1 MARKVLDEV
10 KEIVEPGITTDEL
23 DSLKMGDAEAAKILA
38 KVQVNRIDLEILEHR
53 MKTLLESED
62 NQQLQSVKAIRLMLS
77 SMDPPIDFII
87 K

>member
-1 MARKVLDEV
+1 
-10 KEIVEPGITTDEL
+10 
-23 DSLKMGDAEAAKILA
+23 MGDAEAAKILA
-38 KVQVNRIDLEILEHR
+38 KVQDNRIDLEILEHR

>member
-1 MARKVLDEV
+1 MQC
-10 KEIVEPGITTDEL
+10 
-23 DSLKMGDAEAAKILA
+23 GDEAAKILA
-38 KVQVNRIDLEILEHR
+38 KVQSSRRDLEVLEHQ

-62 NQQLQSVKAIRLMLS
+62 HQQQLEAVKAIRVMLS

>member
-1 MARKVLDEV
+1 MQC
-10 KEIVEPGITTDEL
+10 
-23 DSLKMGDAEAAKILA
+23 GDEAAKILA
-38 KVQVNRIDLEILEHR
+38 KVQLFRRDLEVLEHQ

-62 NQQLQSVKAIRLMLS
+62 HQQQLETVKAIRVMLS